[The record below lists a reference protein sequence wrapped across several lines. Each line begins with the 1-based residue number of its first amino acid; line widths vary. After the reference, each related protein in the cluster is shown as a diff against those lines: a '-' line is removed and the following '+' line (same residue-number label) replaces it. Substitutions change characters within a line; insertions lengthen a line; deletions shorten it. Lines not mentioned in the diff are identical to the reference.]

1 MIAAPRLTSV
11 LGGLL
16 AIASLFTLGPTTL
29 QGQQEAEAEPE
40 GVSDERLVLF
50 VQVHLEVVEAREEFN
65 QAIAIVHDDPGKEE
79 LRAEMDQRLTEIYE
93 SHGMTQEEYQLFT
106 LEISLDQA
114 RREEFERLLEERGGA

>member
-1 MIAAPRLTSV
+1 MKAAPRLTSV

-16 AIASLFTLGPTTL
+16 AIASLFTMGPTTL
-29 QGQQEAEAEPE
+29 QGQQEAEAEE
-40 GVSDERLVLF
+40 EVSDERLMLF
-50 VQVHLEVVEAREEFN
+50 VQVHLEVVDAREEFN

-79 LRAEMDQRLTEIYE
+79 LRDEMDERLTEIYE

-114 RREEFERLLEERGGA
+114 RREEFERLLEERGGI